1 MEKEDATLFAD
12 LHLET
17 ERLILR
23 AYTMKD
29 LPDLHAI
36 VSQEE
41 VMKNLPEGVMSLEQT
56 EKGLRWIIEC
66 YGKNTPEKIAKF
78 SVGVVERDTGKLMG
92 WCGLGP
98 LKFDESE
105 IEIYYGL
112 SRPCWG
118 RGIATEAVKA
128 LLHYGFQT
136 IGVDKIVAIV
146 KPGNT
151 ASQKVIEKL
160 GLIYKRQIGDL
171 PEKYKFYQGLLYYS
185 LTREEYKRDVEAAS
199 PVE

>member
-1 MEKEDATLFAD
+1 MFVD

-23 AYTMKD
+23 AYTMED

-41 VMKNLPEGVMSLEQT
+41 VMRDLPEGVMNLEQT
-56 EKGLRWIIEC
+56 DKALRWIIDC
-66 YGKNTPEKIAKF
+66 YDKNTPEKIVKF
-78 SVGVVERDTGKLMG
+78 SVGVVEKDTGRLIG

-98 LKFDESE
+98 LEFDESE

-112 SRPCWG
+112 SRPHWG
-118 RGIATEAVKA
+118 QGITTEAAKA
-128 LLHYGFQT
+128 LLHYGFQA
-136 IGVDKIVAIV
+136 IGLDKIVAIV
-146 KPGNT
+146 KPENI
-151 ASQKVIEKL
+151 ASQRVIEKL
-160 GLIYKRQIGDL
+160 GLNYRKKILGL
-171 PEKYKFYQGLLYYS
+171 PKKFKFFEGLLYYS

-199 PVE
+199 PAE